1 MAAWFCVAVCGCQ
14 ELMTAVVI
22 GYWERSC
29 SPIPAADARPVC
41 FAIAFLFQPLSQE
54 LSSSTSRATGSES
67 VSFIY
72 AIF

>member
-1 MAAWFCVAVCGCQ
+1 MAVLSYVAVFGCQ

-41 FAIAFLFQPLSQE
+41 FVTAFLFQPASRE
-54 LSSSTSRATGSES
+54 SWSSTSQATESES
-67 VSFIY
+67 ASFICV
-72 AIF
+72 IF

>member
-1 MAAWFCVAVCGCQ
+1 MAVLSCVAVFGCQ

-29 SPIPAADARPVC
+29 SPIPAADARRASY
-41 FAIAFLFQPLSQE
+41 AIVYPFLPLSQE
-54 LSSSTSRATGSES
+54 LSSSTSQATGSERA
-67 VSFIY
+67 SFIC